1 MNHSPDEM
9 RRHFAT
15 VENNHYVP
23 LGTPGHGFNGYL
35 DVSLNG
41 DENLQ
46 NHTEAQIVLRAT
58 AEHLGEDPDKL
69 FEITQKDINN
79 ASPNRDTEPGM
90 FGMPTHRTPSGKR
103 VSARNPVVNVLNA
116 TKSNGQKK
124 YKLTLRTESFATKI
138 LFDTT
143 GSKKS
148 APKATGVEF
157 LAGKSVYSADPRYNA
172 STTAPTMRAFA
183 RKEVII
189 SAGVFNSP
197 QLLKLSGIGPKA
209 ELSALNITVV
219 VDLPG
224 VGTNLQ
230 DNTEFGVAATF
241 PTNFTNLGPV
251 CTLGAPGDPCLAA
264 WEVGKGPYTQGAGLD
279 AILLRS
285 SDAAYGENDL
295 FLWGGEGAYRGYWP
309 SQTVNPISFDPPNT
323 FGFSIVKIHPQ
334 SHLGTVLLKSADPRD
349 TPDIN
354 FRFFEGDP
362 ENKDLKAMAA
372 AVDFGRQV
380 FANLSGTVLSPFNE
394 VLPCQNGEDCNVED
408 VIRKQTWSHHA
419 TSSCSIGGHEDP
431 MAVLDSS
438 FRVRGTKGL
447 RVVDGSA
454 FPRTPGS
461 FPTLATFTL
470 SQKAAEVILHDGGY

>member
-1 MNHSPDEM
+1 M
-9 RRHFAT
+9 RRHFEA
-15 VENNHYVP
+15 VENNHYLP
-23 LGTPGHGFNGYL
+23 PGTPGHGFHGYL
-35 DVSLNG
+35 DVSLNSNEG
-41 DENLQ
+41 LKNQ
-46 NHTEAQIVLRAT
+46 TETQIALRAT
-58 AEHLGEDPDKL
+58 AQQLGEDPDKL
-69 FEITQKDINN
+69 FDITQRDINN
-79 ASPNRDTEPGM
+79 ANPNRDTEPGM
-90 FGMPTHRTPSGKR
+90 YGMPTHRTPSGRR

-124 YKLTLRTESFATKI
+124 YKLTLRTESFVTKI
-138 LFDTT
+138 LFDT
-143 GSKKS
+143 KKGKNS
-148 APKATGVEF
+148 VPQATGVEF
-157 LAGKSVYSADPRYNA
+157 LAGRSVYSADPRYNA
-172 STTAPTMRAFA
+172 SVTPPTLRAFA
-183 RKEVII
+183 RKEVIV

-224 VGTNLQ
+224 VGANLQ

-241 PTNFTNLGPV
+241 PVNFTNISPV
-251 CTLGAPGDPCLAA
+251 CTYGAPGDPCLAA
-264 WEVGKGPYTQGAGLD
+264 WQVGKGPYAQGAGLD
-279 AILLRS
+279 ALLLRS
-285 SDAAYGENDL
+285 SDAVYGENDL
-295 FLWGGEGAYRGYWP
+295 FLWGAAGAYRGYWP
-309 SQTVNPISFDPPNT
+309 SNTVNVIPSDPPNT
-323 FGFSIVKIHPQ
+323 FGFSIVKINTQ

-362 ENKDLKAMAA
+362 ENKDLKAMAE

-394 VLPCQNGEDCNVED
+394 VLPCQNGEACDVED

-419 TSSCSIGGHEDP
+419 TSSCSIGADGDP
-431 MAVLDSS
+431 MAVLDSR

-461 FPTLATFTL
+461 FPTLPTFTL
-470 SQKAAEVILHDGGY
+470 SQKAAEVILQDGGY